1 MLKIKR
7 LNRNG
12 NEVETLIIVEN
23 IDGVSEKEMDTKKFF
38 DESGNLVK
46 EEPVESIYYI
56 HFTNGREIY
65 VTKATYN
72 KLVQK
77 LSVEEL

>member
-12 NEVETLIIVEN
+12 NEVETLIVVEN
-23 IDGVSEKEMDTKKFF
+23 IDGVSEKEMESNKPY
-38 DESGNLVK
+38 DENGNLVK

-65 VTKATYN
+65 ITKATYD
-72 KLVQK
+72 KLVKK
-77 LSVEEL
+77 LQVEEL

>member
-12 NEVETLIIVEN
+12 NEVETLIVTEN

-65 VTKATYN
+65 VTKATYD